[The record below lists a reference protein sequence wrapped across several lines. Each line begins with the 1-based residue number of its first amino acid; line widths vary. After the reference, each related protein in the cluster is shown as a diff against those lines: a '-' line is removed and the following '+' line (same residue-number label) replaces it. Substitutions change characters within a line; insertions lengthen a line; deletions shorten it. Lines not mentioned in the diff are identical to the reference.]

1 MNVVKIRSGQAVPPG
16 DWDEVVYAIG
26 SGGFETPPP
35 NARIAMPVWTPEGKF
50 NSLRSNV
57 KRLMREGFVKYEASD
72 LATLRMLKSLG
83 AKDLTADW
91 TLYAF
96 NRYAL
101 KLLSDLGVKRFV
113 ASPENNA
120 GNLAFL
126 KTSGFEVEF
135 LSRQS
140 TPLFISVTR
149 PEAQSEL
156 AVFRLGDVWVTTK
169 RTPREWPGGTRVD
182 YSWDPGE
189 NDDPETC

>member
-1 MNVVKIRSGQAVPPG
+1 MKVVKIRSGQVVPDG
-16 DWDEVVYAIG
+16 NWDEVVYSIG
-26 SGGFETPPP
+26 FGDFASTPHD
-35 NARIAMPVWTPEGKF
+35 ARIAMPVWTPEEKF
-50 NSLRSNV
+50 NALRNNV
-57 KRLMREGFVKYEASD
+57 KRLMRAGFEKFEASD
-72 LATLRMLKSLG
+72 LATLRMLKMLG
-83 AKDLTADW
+83 AKDITADW

-120 GNLAFL
+120 GNFEFL
-126 KTSGFEVEF
+126 KASGFEVEF
-135 LSRQS
+135 LARQS

-156 AVFRLGDVWVTTK
+156 AVFTIGGIWVTTK
-169 RTPREWPGGTRVD
+169 FAPREWPGGTRFD

-189 NDDPETC
+189 EDDAQAG